1 MNLQTVP
8 SSLWR
13 MPATDF
19 AGCQW
24 NPPERNKSACRL
36 ERLHCKH
43 SITAPLSLCFFHYM
57 IRYIYASSIKT
68 SLIVFRENLIPD
80 IAIDNIIIHKLFIG
94 RREGHT
100 PPVAEYSE
108 LRQILQK
115 VTYGTFG
122 FRSSSNLNLLIYD
135 TCC

>member
-57 IRYIYASSIKT
+57 IRYIYICI
-68 SLIVFRENLIPD
+68 LENLIPD
-80 IAIDNIIIHKLFIG
+80 ISIDNIIIHKLFIG

-122 FRSSSNLNLLIYD
+122 LRSSSNLNLLIYD